1 MSDNWIKVPGST
13 FCCGTCDHYINYRC
27 RRHAPKGQEGWP
39 AVFPTDWCGDHKM
52 NKQTMNFIH
61 QHSHQEAKKPEEPHA
76 GVGKGMK
83 K

>member
-52 NKQTMNFIH
+52 NKATMALYYTNPLKTAEMP
-61 QHSHQEAKKPEEPHA
+61 QPQ
-76 GVGKGMK
+76 VGKVASGGK